1 MFSLFQPL
9 SLVAEAVGA
18 LPAAA
23 RVASRLEGGRR
34 PATEDFARLSIEPRS
49 FESVRQG

>member
-18 LPAAA
+18 LPST
-23 RVASRLEGGRR
+23 SRGTPRLDPNRH
-34 PATEDFARLSIEPRS
+34 PTAEDFARLSIEPRAC
-49 FESVRQG
+49 EPARQG